1 MINGQRI
8 SSPTKELRGQD
19 FLFAEGSTATLC
31 LRVPYMVSEPLPGSG
46 EVEDTRSMDS
56 LHTPGGS
63 GAVGEGGADI
73 LGPSQT
79 NGRSQR

>member
-1 MINGQRI
+1 MGSVFRARQRNFEDKTF
-8 SSPTKELRGQD
+8 SSPK
-19 FLFAEGSTATLC
+19 GSTATLC